1 VPALL
6 ALGCAE
12 ARLPRVP
19 GDPPPAL
26 SDLAAERAYQGL
38 LDRSAHTAAVYDLL
52 DTRAFFAAVW
62 QTPAFAEARV
72 RREGAF
78 REWPPALLET
88 RLEAERARLAG
99 VTEFFLGVHVNEARL
114 DDLGRATS
122 IWRLAVEV
130 DGGPQRE
137 PLSIERMGRS
147 NPELRASYP
156 FMESFWVGYRVR
168 FPEVTTRPGQK
179 LTLHLASV
187 VGAAHLVFPVE

>member
-1 VPALL
+1 
-6 ALGCAE
+6 
-12 ARLPRVP
+12 VP

-26 SDLAAERAYQGL
+26 RDLDAERTYQAL
-38 LDRSAHTAAVYDLL
+38 LDRSARTAAVYDLL

-62 QTPAFAEARV
+62 QTPTFAEARV

-78 REWPPALLET
+78 REWPPELLET
-88 RLEAERARLAG
+88 RLAGEHTRLAG
-99 VTEFFLGVHVNEARL
+99 VTEFFLGIHVNEPRL

-130 DGGPQRE
+130 DGGPQSE
-137 PLSIERMGRS
+137 PTSIERIGRS

-168 FPEVTTRPGQK
+168 FPELKTRPGQK